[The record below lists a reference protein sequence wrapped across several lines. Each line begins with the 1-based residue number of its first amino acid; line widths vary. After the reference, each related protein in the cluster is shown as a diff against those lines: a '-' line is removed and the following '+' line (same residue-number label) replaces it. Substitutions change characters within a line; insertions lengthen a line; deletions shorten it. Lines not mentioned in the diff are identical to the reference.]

1 MSGRTFVRYWMPAL
15 ICLLGILAMI
25 FGPEESRAEGGG
37 AIFAAVHHAE
47 VIAARFGEP
56 FGSIILAV
64 AVTVIEVGLIVALML
79 ASPDG
84 GLIGCMGKMGST
96 IIAHPRFTAG
106 LDHTTPFIDLS
117 QGVNVT
123 PRCIVSS
130 PNWI

>member
-1 MSGRTFVRYWMPAL
+1 MAK
-15 ICLLGILAMI
+15 
-25 FGPEESRAEGGG
+25 SR
-37 AIFAAVHHAE
+37 V
-47 VIAARFGEP
+47 P
-56 FGSIILAV
+56 C
-64 AVTVIEVGLIVALML
+64 TVSMNSSM